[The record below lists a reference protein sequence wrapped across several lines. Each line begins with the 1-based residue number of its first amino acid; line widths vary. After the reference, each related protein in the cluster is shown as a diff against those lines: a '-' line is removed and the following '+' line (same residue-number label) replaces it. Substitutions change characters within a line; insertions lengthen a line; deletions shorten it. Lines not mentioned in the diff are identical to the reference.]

1 MPTIHIEKVQVCSE
15 THYAVCKEPFE
26 LKWKAREMP
35 CNHIYHEDCITPW
48 LALWIMCPP
57 CRHELP
63 LDGSESNGDASE
75 IVGLSIWRL
84 SGGIFAMGFNF
95 FLSNFKN
102 INKITFIQF
111 FMSFL
116 LKFVNKKSSAN

>member
-1 MPTIHIEKVQVCSE
+1 MGTTVTTAALGSSTTTNLASKSAIESMPTIHIEKAQVCSE

-26 LKWKAREMP
+26 LRLKAREMP
-35 CNHIYHEDCITPW
+35 CKHIYHEDCITPW

-84 SGGIFAMGFNF
+84 SGGIFAM
-95 FLSNFKN
+95 
-102 INKITFIQF
+102 
-111 FMSFL
+111 
-116 LKFVNKKSSAN
+116 

>member
-1 MPTIHIEKVQVCSE
+1 MPTIHIEKAQVCSE

-26 LKWKAREMP
+26 LRLKAREMP
-35 CNHIYHEDCITPW
+35 CKHIYHEDCITPW

-95 FLSNFKN
+95 FSL
-102 INKITFIQF
+102 
-111 FMSFL
+111 
-116 LKFVNKKSSAN
+116 